1 MSTNQSDNDRQSF
14 AECERVFRLLCEA
27 VNESSSIKDRS
38 EYQHSPA
45 SYYRDWTLND
55 EDREKA
61 FAYRREKGQET
72 FIELYKDQRPRNIIL
87 LIQLTQLRFTTWY
100 EISLFS
106 LAHELFTLAQYELNK
121 SEVERVFEITSDQDR
136 EERIDYVVKAV
147 LKRLFWALPHLI
159 LQATHRA
166 IHDSILSYIKTDV
179 EHMNKHR
186 WKNLELPRNFE
197 YLPHEILE
205 SLYHPIKVWEDW
217 RQRFIGNKREIP
229 EPELIKLPGQYKELC
244 EAYKN
249 AKKDYR
255 QKKKKFLAAE
265 NRRSVEDWR
274 EQWKK
279 EFVYYPDLFEDCLM
293 MIYEDEMIMP
303 RQLAYQDLSF
313 TWGYSPDQMRRII
326 NNQKRLREGSKK
338 WLILMRNETF
348 FTALSG
354 S

>member
-1 MSTNQSDNDRQSF
+1 
-14 AECERVFRLLCEA
+14 
-27 VNESSSIKDRS
+27 
-38 EYQHSPA
+38 
-45 SYYRDWTLND
+45 
-55 EDREKA
+55 
-61 FAYRREKGQET
+61 
-72 FIELYKDQRPRNIIL
+72 
-87 LIQLTQLRFTTWY
+87 
-100 EISLFS
+100 
-106 LAHELFTLAQYELNK
+106 
-121 SEVERVFEITSDQDR
+121 
-136 EERIDYVVKAV
+136 V

-265 NRRSVEDWR
+265 NRRAVEDWR